1 MGVKQKPEE
10 ISDKALV
17 EGCLRNDRIS
27 QELLYRRFFP
37 TMYRMIRR
45 YTQDEEIIMEILNTG
60 FLRVFTKL
68 DTFSFAG
75 SLEGWIRRLV
85 FHSLSDHFRKYKK
98 ESGVKVD
105 LEDRD
110 SPVEAAAISGLFFE
124 DIIQLVDRLPGA
136 TREVFWLYAVEGYN
150 HAEIGERLGISDGTS
165 KWHLSMARQKLRK
178 MIEKYYHNTNYHA
191 G

>member
-1 MGVKQKPEE
+1 MKNNPEE
-10 ISDKALV
+10 IPEKALV
-17 EGCLRNDRIS
+17 EGCLRNDRLS
-27 QELLYRRFFP
+27 QERLYRRFFP

-45 YTQDEEIIMEILNTG
+45 YTQDEETILEILNTG

-68 DTFSFAG
+68 ETFSFAG

-85 FHSLSDHFRKYKK
+85 FHSMSDFFRQNKKSVSLSL
-98 ESGVKVD
+98 D

-110 SPVEAAAISGLFFE
+110 SPVAAAAINGLFFE

-178 MIEKYYHNTNYHA
+178 MIELYYHNTNYHA

>member
-1 MGVKQKPEE
+1 MKQKPEE

>member
-1 MGVKQKPEE
+1 MKQKPEE

-68 DTFSFAG
+68 DTCSFAG

-85 FHSLSDHFRKYKK
+85 FHSLSDYFKK
-98 ESGVKVD
+98 NSRQVYFLE

-110 SPVEAAAISGLFFE
+110 APLQEGAIDKLYFE
-124 DIIQLVDRLPGA
+124 DILKLVDMLPDA
-136 TREVFWLYAVEGYN
+136 TREVFYLYAIEGYT
-150 HAEIGERLGISDGTS
+150 HVEIAEKINISVGTS
-165 KWHLSMARQKLRK
+165 KWHLSNARQKLKQLIRT
-178 MIEKYYHNTNYHA
+178 YYNHA